1 MQAGSKNWFRS
12 KWQPVPHQIRRHTV
26 RAFVAAESQIA
37 LPARAGMSNPVLI
50 ASSLLG
56 AALANAAGS
65 DGAVLAAD
73 LIELQRR
80 LERRLKG

>member
-1 MQAGSKNWFRS
+1 M
-12 KWQPVPHQIRRHTV
+12 
-26 RAFVAAESQIA
+26 A

-80 LERRLKG
+80 LARRLKG